1 MTSPARAP
9 VERVLILHNTYQH
22 RGGEDAVV
30 ESEAELLARHGLSVH
45 TDLVSNDEIHTRN
58 KAVVALETLWSSRQV
73 KRLEGLVR
81 TLRPDVVHVHNTFP
95 LLSPAVYSTCQR
107 LGVPVVQTLHNFR
120 LACPQAMFLR
130 DSVVCEDCLGKL
142 PWPAVV
148 HRCYR
153 GSALQT
159 LVSASNITVHRALG
173 TYRTQVDRFIALNGN
188 SRQKFIEMGLPAD
201 KVVVKPNF
209 VEPVAEPQWA
219 ERAGGL
225 FVGRLSTEKGMAAL
239 LGAWDLL
246 SAQAPWSGAS
256 LKVVGKGEFEADWQ
270 QRGPE
275 VYLGFK
281 PLPEVIAEMRR
292 SLYVLVPSICYENF
306 PRTIVEAF
314 SVGVPVIGSRMGA
327 MAELIEDG
335 VTGLLANPGDAQD
348 LAAKMAWAHAHPQEM
363 LAMGRLAYDTYLRR
377 YTPAVNLTEL
387 LAIYQG
393 VIRTR

>member
-1 MTSPARAP
+1 MSVAVSPG
-9 VERVLILHNTYQH
+9 VKRVLILHNTYQH

-30 ESEAELLARHGLSVH
+30 ESEAELLARAGVAVH
-45 TDLVSNDEIHTRN
+45 THQVSNDEINERN
-58 KAVVALETLWSSRQV
+58 KAVVALETVWSPRQASR
-73 KRLEGLVR
+73 LTAL
-81 TLRPDVVHVHNTFP
+81 LRAHCPDVVHVHNTFP
-95 LLSPAVYSTCQR
+95 LLSPAVYWACQR
-107 LGVPVVQTLHNFR
+107 EGVPVVQTLHNFR

-130 DSVVCEDCLGKL
+130 DNQVCEDCLGKL

-159 LVSASNITVHRALG
+159 LVSATNITVHRALG

-209 VEPVAEPQWA
+209 VEPVAEPQWH
-219 ERAGGL
+219 ERSGGL

-239 LGAWDLL
+239 LGAWDALL
-246 SAQAPWSGAS
+246 AQGRGAIG

-270 QRGPE
+270 QRGPD

-281 PLPEVIAEMRR
+281 PLPEVIAQMRR
-292 SLYVLVPSICYENF
+292 SQYVLVPSICYENF

-335 VTGLLANPGDAQD
+335 VTGLLVNPGDAQD
-348 LAAKMAWAHAHPQEM
+348 LAEKMAWAADHPQEM
-363 LAMGRLAYDTYLRR
+363 LAMGRNAHACYLRR
-377 YTPAVNLTEL
+377 YTPEVNLAEL
-387 LAIYQG
+387 MAIYAG